1 MDPRMDSTYRSTFA
15 VVLIGTA
22 LVAAAITP
30 AHSAGGGSADFMG
43 SWITWTPSED
53 GGIPICRR
61 LYVTDA
67 DGTARSGGWDA
78 PGWNGL
84 VSGSVAPGASGRTE
98 LHGEWRDGRIAGAFA
113 LTLHGENALHGTF
126 SAPGGDA
133 PQRWEGRRDTGRP
146 EQGVPCRF
154 ER

>member
-1 MDPRMDSTYRSTFA
+1 MDPRMDSTYRGTFA

-30 AHSAGGGSADFMG
+30 AHSARGGSADFMG
-43 SWITWTPSED
+43 SWVTWTVSAD
-53 GGIPICRR
+53 GSTPVCRR
-61 LYVTDA
+61 LYVTGS

-84 VSGSVAPGASGRTE
+84 VSGSVAQGTGGGTV
-98 LHGEWRDGRIAGAFA
+98 LNGEWRDGRIAGAFA
-113 LTLHGENALHGTF
+113 LTLHGRNALDGTF

-133 PQRWEGRRDTGRP
+133 PQRWEGRRDTGNP
-146 EQGVPCRF
+146 DQGVPCRF
-154 ER
+154 AR